1 MLSSNA
7 INYTVQPSG
16 PTINNVFTA
25 NIFGVVTATTGLP
38 HLTAADTQTGVL
50 LTTPDVDWIKKS
62 CGVLKA
68 FLVPEPAAWITCAT
82 GMGMVFLAAR
92 RGRSG
97 PGFRQLGKH
106 TPNVNPR
113 KV

>member
-7 INYTVQPSG
+7 MNYTVQPSG

-25 NIFGVVTATTGLP
+25 NIFGVVTATSGLP
-38 HLTAADTQTGVL
+38 DLTSADTQDGVL

-68 FLVPEPAAWITCAT
+68 LIVPEPGSWIMYGT

-92 RGRSG
+92 RGRWG
-97 PGFRQLGKH
+97 QGLRTPGRVRL
-106 TPNVNPR
+106 N
-113 KV
+113 